1 MNYQEA
7 LKKINTNNLIALVGE
22 EDFLKD
28 QIKNKIST
36 TYKDH
41 EVIKIDASEEEEK
54 EIFFKIKNK
63 DLFKTKKI
71 FYIKNFLKLKN
82 LDFFINNRIEDI
94 IVLDSKEKGKSKNF
108 NEITKKFLFIECV
121 KPKKWEEE
129 NDALFKIDN
138 FFKRNGYQIE
148 EHDSRY
154 LFNLIGYDLYKIT
167 RECQKILMY
176 KENQENKNII
186 KKDID
191 AVCNFDTNYNI
202 FDLVEK
208 IIDNNKKSALDL
220 LNKIYKYE
228 SNPSILLITTI
239 YTHFENLIYVKNNL
253 NYGPHIKIPQNVID
267 RKIKPQANKLSESK
281 ILDSL
286 IYFSDLDFN
295 LRKGIFD
302 IRFYLEKFILN
313 F

>member
-7 LKKINTNNLIALVGE
+7 FKKINTNNLIALVGD

-28 QIKNKIST
+28 QIKNKIIN
-36 TYKDH
+36 TYKDY
-41 EVIKIDASEEEEK
+41 ELVKIDASNEDEK
-54 EIFFKIKNK
+54 EIFFRLKYK
-63 DLFKTKKI
+63 DLFKSKKI
-71 FYIKNFLKLKN
+71 FYIKNFLKIKS
-82 LDFFINNRIEDI
+82 LDFFLENNLDDVI
-94 IVLDSKEKGKSKNF
+94 ILESKEKGKSKNF
-108 NEITKKFLFIECV
+108 NEITKKFLFIECFP
-121 KPKKWEEE
+121 PKKWEEE
-129 NDALFKIDN
+129 NDALIKIES
-138 FFKRNGYQIE
+138 FFKKNGFLISE
-148 EHDSRY
+148 GDSRY
-154 LFNLIGYDLYKIT
+154 LFSLIGYDLYKII
-167 RECQKILMY
+167 RESQKILMY
-176 KENQENKNII
+176 KENLNDNKIY

-228 SNPSILLITTI
+228 TNPSILLITTI
-239 YTHFENLIYVKNNL
+239 YTHFENLIYVKNN
-253 NYGPHIKIPQNVID
+253 NKYGSHIKIPQNVID
-267 RKIKPQANKLSESK
+267 RKIKPQASKLSESK

-286 IYFSDLDFN
+286 IYFSNLDFN

-302 IRFYLEKFILN
+302 LRFHIEKFILN